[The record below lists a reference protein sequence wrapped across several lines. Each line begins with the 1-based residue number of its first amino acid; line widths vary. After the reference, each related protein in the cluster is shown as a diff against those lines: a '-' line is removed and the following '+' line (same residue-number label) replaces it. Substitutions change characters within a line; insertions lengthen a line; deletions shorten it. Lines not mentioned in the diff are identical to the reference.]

1 MMKFE
6 YQARDQTGR
15 LQVGFIE
22 AEDRDSAA
30 RKITADN
37 LYILVL
43 AEANERRT
51 QAAIKNIFNRV
62 TQKDL
67 VIFTRQFATLLES
80 DVPLSESL
88 RTLAAQTRNI
98 LLREAIVWM
107 QKDVDSGLSLS
118 QAIGRHENIFTEFY
132 VNMLRSAEVTGRV
145 DEVMNFMADYLEK
158 QAALVSK
165 VRNALVYPIFLV
177 SFLFVVV
184 IFMSIVVF
192 PQIESVFIELG
203 TDLPAATRALIGF
216 GEFLTNWW
224 WAVFAG
230 GIFTM
235 LAFKDY
241 FKSKEGKVFL
251 DEIILR
257 VPMFNQILKNM
268 YVARFADSISVLT
281 KGGVSIVQAIE
292 ITARTMGSAV
302 YGEILTMAA
311 DEVKNG
317 TLLSQALARHPK
329 YFPPLISQML
339 AIGEQTGKMDALL
352 KKVSSFYS
360 REVEDL
366 VSGLVEF
373 IQPIL
378 MIIIGVVIG
387 LLFASILGPIH
398 QFVATGM

>member
-30 RKITADN
+30 RKIAADN

-43 AEANERRT
+43 AETNERGAQT
-51 QAAIKNIFNRV
+51 AIKNIFNRV
-62 TQKDL
+62 TQKDV

-145 DEVMNFMADYLEK
+145 SEVMNFIADYLEK
-158 QAALVSK
+158 QAILFSK
-165 VRNALVYPIFLV
+165 VRNALIYPIFLV
-177 SFLFVVV
+177 SFLFIVV
-184 IFMSIVVF
+184 IFMSIAVF
-192 PQIESVFIELG
+192 PQIESVFQELG
-203 TDLPAATRALIGF
+203 TELPAMTRALIGF
-216 GEFLTNWW
+216 GAFLTSWW
-224 WAVFAG
+224 WAVLAG
-230 GIFTM
+230 GTFTAF
-235 LAFKDY
+235 AFKDY

-251 DEIILR
+251 DEIMLR

-302 YGEILTMAA
+302 YGEILMMAA

-339 AIGEQTGKMDALL
+339 AVGEQTGKMDTLL
-352 KKVSSFYS
+352 KKVSSFYG

-378 MIIIGVVIG
+378 MIIVGVVVG